1 MTTGIGLSEIILI
14 LALMVIFVDSKQIP
28 ALIRKAFK
36 IVKDCLK
43 IKSHCKIDCR
53 YPGDGVSCCFVFRY
67 SA

>member
-36 IVKDCLK
+36 IVAQ
-43 IKSHCKIDCR
+43 IKAKVKEIMDE
-53 YPGDGVSCCFVFRY
+53 VNL
-67 SA
+67 